1 MITPTNRHSA
11 PDFRG
16 SVASLP
22 NVWGS
27 WVRALACLG
36 GLVGFAV
43 VSSTEAH
50 ALEGAESGDPATRVR
65 VAVLPVD
72 TRSSLPE
79 GARTQLRQTI
89 AEGLER
95 ADAELVSTERV
106 DGEPGAD
113 SCKDARCAARIARG
127 LDAAWIVR
135 PTITRVDAVYEVRL
149 EALDEQG
156 RTLAS
161 VDERC
166 EICGH
171 EEVTELVLDR
181 SAALAAK
188 VRLLE
193 RQPPRLVLR
202 SSPSGAEVWID
213 GQLVGRT
220 PLEREVT
227 AGEHALRME
236 LRGYATGHRQVTAV
250 AGTRETLELEL
261 LEERDPQRKRLWR
274 GLGGAAVGL
283 GTGLI
288 GAGVGLAVID
298 EREYQARCNADPLG
312 NCSHRYDTLE
322 GGIALMVSG
331 GVLLAGGVA
340 ALIVAHRE
348 PRAGG
353 RHARRWRIDRGLAL
367 SF

>member
-1 MITPTNRHSA
+1 MITHR
-11 PDFRG
+11 RG
-16 SVASLP
+16 FPSVGCYP
-22 NVWGS
+22 VGVRGS
-27 WVRALACLG
+27 WVRAAACLG
-36 GLVGFAV
+36 GLTGFAV
-43 VSSTEAH
+43 VSSAEARV
-50 ALEGAESGDPATRVR
+50 LERSEAGGLATRAR
-65 VAVLPVD
+65 VAVLPVA
-72 TRSSLPE
+72 TRSTLPE
-79 GARTQLRQTI
+79 SARTQLRQTI

-95 ADAELVSTERV
+95 ADAELVSAGAV

-113 SCKDARCAARIARG
+113 ACEDARCAATIARG

-135 PTITRVDAVYEVRL
+135 ATITRVDAVYEVRL
-149 EALDEQG
+149 VAIDDQG

-171 EEVTELVLDR
+171 DEVTELVEDR

-193 RQPPRLVLR
+193 RGAPRLVLR
-202 SSPSGAEVWID
+202 SEPSGAEVWID
-213 GQLVGRT
+213 GRLAGRT
-220 PLEREVT
+220 PLEQEVT
-227 AGEHALRME
+227 AGAHELRME
-236 LRGYATGHRQVTAV
+236 LRGYATERRQVTAV
-250 AGTRETLELEL
+250 AGTQETLELALRE
-261 LEERDPQRKRLWR
+261 QRGPRRSGLWR

-283 GTGLI
+283 GTGMI

-298 EREYQARCNADPLG
+298 EREYEARCNPDPLG

-331 GVLLAGGVA
+331 GVLAAGGVV
-340 ALIVAHRE
+340 ALVVAHRE
-348 PRAGG
+348 RRAGG